1 MKIVQESD
9 QPASSFHYLATCPAL
24 FSFTSISKVVHNRI
38 DFSHIEIPVVTIAV
52 DDEIQVGTPKL
63 PLIVTLK

>member
-1 MKIVQESD
+1 M
-9 QPASSFHYLATCPAL
+9 
-24 FSFTSISKVVHNRI
+24 HNRI

-63 PLIVTLK
+63 PLIVNSLATVKLRMANLSLEI